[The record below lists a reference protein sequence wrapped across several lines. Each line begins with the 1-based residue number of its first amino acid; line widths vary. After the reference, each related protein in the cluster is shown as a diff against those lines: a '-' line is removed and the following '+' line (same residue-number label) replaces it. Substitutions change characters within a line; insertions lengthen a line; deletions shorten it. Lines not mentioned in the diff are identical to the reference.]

1 VSLSKLKM
9 VEAFAA
15 TQKSAVGK
23 NTLSD
28 LLKIKGKLLSQRVK
42 RRFGR
47 NPLMEGNFFL
57 AEGCYDVA
65 TDVATSMK
73 TAQVRELKNKTS
85 ELLRQAA
92 KEDIV
97 ITSRGKPVACLIG
110 IRPEDVSVRPRA
122 QSGDYSDEN
131 YRKRALRILATFKK
145 AKPDK
150 GKKWVAQEDHDRVL
164 YGELQE

>member
-1 VSLSKLKM
+1 
-9 VEAFAA
+9 
-15 TQKSAVGK
+15 
-23 NTLSD
+23 
-28 LLKIKGKLLSQRVK
+28 
-42 RRFGR
+42 
-47 NPLMEGNFFL
+47 
-57 AEGCYDVA
+57 
-65 TDVATSMK
+65 MK

-110 IRPEDVSVRPRA
+110 IRPEDISIRPRK
-122 QSGDYSDEN
+122 QSVGDYSDEG

-150 GKKWVAQEDHDRVL
+150 GKKWISQEDHDRVL